1 MGAGPGNTGLWALRV
16 DGWVAMICKRREGP
30 LEDAGMWASSP
41 HTTQSGSAR
50 SGWGPTCE
58 CLLAC
63 PRSLPAVVPSR
74 GDLKVSSHGGLL
86 INGNGIHV

>member
-1 MGAGPGNTGLWALRV
+1 MRLLRGGLISIFARSMSWAAGPGSTGLWALGV

-50 SGWGPTCE
+50 SRMGPH
-58 CLLAC
+58 LRM
-63 PRSLPAVVPSR
+63 PV
-74 GDLKVSSHGGLL
+74 
-86 INGNGIHV
+86 